1 GRGTRAEV
9 GVIFIGVAVRKGSP
23 MLDVSTSAALRRA
36 LLEAR
41 SIGYAD
47 PARGGTGG
55 IIFARVLAE
64 LGIAD
69 AVRDKTR
76 LFAQGTQALD
86 AVSRGEIE
94 LAVSPVSE
102 IVVREGLQMGGRV
115 PADLGARAPE
125 CASVVASTASPGAL
139 SG

>member
-1 GRGTRAEV
+1 TRAE
-9 GVIFIGVAVRKGSP
+9 GGALFTGLAGRKGAP
-23 MLDVSTSAALRRA
+23 MLGVSTSAALRRA

-55 IIFARVLAE
+55 IIFARVHAE
-64 LGIAD
+64 RGIAD

-86 AVSRGEIE
+86 AVPPGEIE
-94 LAVSPVSE
+94 LPAAPVSA
-102 IVVREGLQMGGRV
+102 V
-115 PADLGARAPE
+115 LG
-125 CASVVASTASPGAL
+125 
-139 SG
+139 